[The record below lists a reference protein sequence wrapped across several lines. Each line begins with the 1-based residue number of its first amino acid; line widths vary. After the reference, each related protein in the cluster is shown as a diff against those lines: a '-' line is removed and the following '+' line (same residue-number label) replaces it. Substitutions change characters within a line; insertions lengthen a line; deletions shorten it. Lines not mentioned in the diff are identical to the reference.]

1 MREREKSKVSAGDTR
16 LGRRDFL
23 QRSAMMTAAVAG
35 PMIVPASVLGLG
47 GKTAPSNRITMGCIG
62 VGSQGTGN
70 MQGFLKFSDV
80 QVVAVADVDRGHRDN
95 AKSIVDKTYGDTGC
109 TGYNDFRELLDR
121 GDLDTVALA
130 LPDHWHSI
138 PSIMAARKGID
149 VYGEK
154 PLALTLNEGKA
165 IVDAV
170 NRYNIVWQTGSWQR
184 SQSHFLQAAELVRN
198 GMVGEIHTVKVGLPT
213 GRPIERQ
220 TEQPIPDGFDY
231 DFWLGPAPEVPYTE
245 QRCHWN
251 WRWILD
257 YSGGQLTDWVGHH
270 GDIANW
276 GMGTEDTGPISIEGR
291 GIWPG
296 DGLWNASTSYF
307 FECIFAP
314 SASPVAPKG
323 FRMQVSNLFPM
334 GTRFEGDKGMVFCDR
349 GSTLVTEPEALKTH
363 QFGPNDVRLKKAD
376 NHARDFFDCVRSRE
390 KTLAPVGPAH
400 RAISL
405 GQLGNIAMQLERK
418 IVWDPATQTFPND
431 PEATRKMQRAMRG
444 PWHI

>member
-1 MREREKSKVSAGDTR
+1 MKKNGSKQGAAQSPGM
-16 LGRRDFL
+16 GRRDFL
-23 QRSAMMTAAVAG
+23 RRSAISAAAVAA
-35 PMIVPASVLGLG
+35 PMIVPASALGRD
-47 GKTAPSNRITMGCIG
+47 GKVAPSNRITLGCIG

-70 MQGFLKFSDV
+70 MQGFIQVPGV
-80 QVVAVADVDRGHRDN
+80 QVVAVCDVDRTRREN
-95 AKSIVDKTYGDTGC
+95 AREIVNKTYEDKGC
-109 TGYNDFRELLDR
+109 ADYNDFRELLDH

-170 NRYNIVWQTGSWQR
+170 NRYDIVWQTGSWQR
-184 SQSHFLQAAELVRN
+184 SQSHFLHAAELVRN
-198 GMVGEIHTVKVGLPT
+198 GMIGEIHTVKVGLPT
-213 GRPIERQ
+213 GRPIALQ
-220 TEQPIPDGFDY
+220 TEQPVPAELDY
-231 DFWLGPAPEVPYTE
+231 DMWLGPAPEAPYTKE
-245 QRCHWN
+245 RVHWN

-276 GMGTEDTGPISIEGR
+276 GMGTEDTGPISVEGR
-291 GIWPG
+291 GIWPN

-307 FECIFAP
+307 FECIYAP
-314 SASPVAPKG
+314 GASPVAPNG
-323 FRMQVSNLFPM
+323 FRMLVSNLFPM
-334 GTRFEGDKGMVFCDR
+334 GTRFEGTKGMIHCDR
-349 GSTLVTEPEALKTH
+349 GNRLTCDPENLKTH
-363 QFGPNDVRLKKAD
+363 QFGPNDIRLKKAD
-376 NHARDFFDCVRSRE
+376 NHAKDFFDCVRSRE

-400 RAISL
+400 RAISI

-418 IVWDPATQTFPND
+418 IVWDPKTQTFPND
-431 PEATRKMQRAMRG
+431 PEATRKMQRAMRA